1 MGPVISR
8 PRRRQSCSGLARTRL
23 RTVLNATG
31 VILHT
36 NLGRSPLAEEAARA
50 AYEASAGY
58 TNIELDTETG
68 HRGRRGRFLLE
79 LLADL
84 TGAEDALVVNNNA
97 GALMLTLSA
106 IASGREVVVSRGELI
121 EIGGAYRLPS
131 IIAAGGASLVEVGT
145 TNRTRLAD
153 YRAAISDN
161 TAALL
166 KVHTSN
172 YQVVGFTEEAE
183 AGRTGDLGLETGTP
197 TVFDQGSGL
206 VDERAGWIAGAPPA
220 WLAGEPGVRQAVAS
234 RGRSGS
240 VLGRQTLRRAAGG
253 DSGGP
258 LGNHHETCSA
268 STGAG
273 LAGRWSDG
281 RRPHRHGL
289 DVCRRPRLGDPGLAM
304 ATVSFAEL
312 EIRAEQRRGQGRGRA
327 T

>member
-1 MGPVISR
+1 MLSV
-8 PRRRQSCSGLARTRL
+8 LARTRL

-50 AYEASAGY
+50 AHEVSVGY
-58 TNIELDTETG
+58 TNIELDTESG

-153 YRAAISDN
+153 YQAAISET

-172 YQVVGFTEEAE
+172 YQVVGFTEEAAAPGTGDARAWRPALRRSSIRARACWTRGRVGS
-183 AGRTGDLGLETGTP
+183 AGR
-197 TVFDQGSGL
+197 
-206 VDERAGWIAGAPPA
+206 
-220 WLAGEPGVRQAVAS
+220 
-234 RGRSGS
+234 
-240 VLGRQTLRRAAGG
+240 
-253 DSGGP
+253 
-258 LGNHHETCSA
+258 
-268 STGAG
+268 
-273 LAGRWSDG
+273 
-281 RRPHRHGL
+281 RRPGWPASPES
-289 DVCRRPRLGDPGLAM
+289 VRRSQPGPIWFC
-304 ATVSFAEL
+304 S
-312 EIRAEQRRGQGRGRA
+312 RA
-327 T
+327 TNCSEDPRPG

>member
-1 MGPVISR
+1 MD
-8 PRRRQSCSGLARTRL
+8 RRQLPAIDKFVSSLGVWPLPRSIVTEVARSVVDQARDGKLDGTADLEAEAKAILSGLVRTRL

-68 HRGRRGRFLLE
+68 HRGRRGRFLLD

-106 IASGREVVVSRGELI
+106 IASGREVIVSRGELI

-145 TNRTRLAD
+145 TNRTRLSD
-153 YRAAISDN
+153 YRSAISEN
-161 TAALL
+161 TGALL

-183 AGRTGDLGLETGTP
+183 LAELVDAGRRDRNPHHLRSRLGPAGRTGELDRGGAAHLARRRARGP
-197 TVFDQGSGL
+197 SG
-206 VDERAGWIAGAPPA
+206 G
-220 WLAGEPGVRQAVAS
+220 
-234 RGRSGS
+234 RGRSRCGS
-240 VLGRQTLRRAAGG
+240 LLRRQALRRTPGG
-253 DSGGP
+253 RGRGP
-258 LGNHHETCSA
+258 LGNHLEAGPA
-268 STGAG
+268 SPGAG
-273 LAGRWSDG
+273 LAG
-281 RRPHRHGL
+281 
-289 DVCRRPRLGDPGLAM
+289 
-304 ATVSFAEL
+304 
-312 EIRAEQRRGQGRGRA
+312 
-327 T
+327 